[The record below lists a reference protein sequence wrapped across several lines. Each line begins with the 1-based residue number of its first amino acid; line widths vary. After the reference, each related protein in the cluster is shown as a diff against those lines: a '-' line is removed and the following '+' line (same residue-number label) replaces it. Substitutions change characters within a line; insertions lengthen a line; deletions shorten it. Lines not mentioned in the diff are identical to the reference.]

1 MYGENFGTSTLARNL
16 IQLSEQVYSGIDN
29 GYPISEYIDSAQSLM
44 EGAMVLWRELVQWE
58 AEDKR

>member
-1 MYGENFGTSTLARNL
+1 MYGENFGTSSLARNL

-29 GYPISEYIDSAQSLM
+29 GYPTSEYIDSAQSLM

-58 AEDKR
+58 AEERR

>member
-1 MYGENFGTSTLARNL
+1 MYGENFGTSSLARNL

-29 GYPISEYIDSAQSLM
+29 GYPTREYIDSAKSLI

-58 AEDKR
+58 AEEKR